1 MNIPVC
7 IQTARLTIR
16 NFIPEDAA
24 DLYEILGDA
33 QTMQYCEPPYNL
45 AKTKQFLQSFCME
58 REGGL
63 AAVDTGSGKMIGY
76 ILFKKITKGEYELG
90 WFFNRK
96 FWGRG
101 YAYEACSA
109 VIRYAFRVRSANKV
123 FAETIDSVKSTGL
136 MKKLGMRLEDTQ
148 EIQTGMTAS
157 GRACLY
163 TYALYK

>member
-33 QTMQYCEPPYNL
+33 QTMQYCEPPYDL

-63 AAVDTGSGKMIGY
+63 AAVDTQAAA
-76 ILFKKITKGEYELG
+76 
-90 WFFNRK
+90 R
-96 FWGRG
+96 
-101 YAYEACSA
+101 
-109 VIRYAFRVRSANKV
+109 
-123 FAETIDSVKSTGL
+123 
-136 MKKLGMRLEDTQ
+136 
-148 EIQTGMTAS
+148 
-157 GRACLY
+157 
-163 TYALYK
+163 